1 MIRFLV
7 RLANESKASAAEKRQ
22 LTKISYEAVHPFG
35 ADVGNLRVSA
45 KAVELDLL
53 LDTEKFL
60 QESLKALEG
69 KIGPILTLRQLD
81 IATPPNEKAEAV
93 RSGLDLFNE
102 ERYWESHEAL
112 ESAWRG
118 TTGEEKE
125 ILQGLILI
133 AAALV
138 HWQKNEKDVALSVMK
153 RALDKLAAH
162 SGDYF
167 GIDIAALKSKV
178 NELLAAGQ
186 PEFFR
191 IESK

>member
-60 QESLKALEG
+60 QESLKTLEG

-81 IATPPNEKAEAV
+81 IGTPPIENAEAV

-118 TTGEEKE
+118 TTGKEKE

>member
-1 MIRFLV
+1 MFRFLV
-7 RLANESKASAAEKRQ
+7 RLANESKASPAEKRQ

-60 QESLKALEG
+60 HESLKVLEG
-69 KIGPILTLRQLD
+69 KIGPILTFRQLD
-81 IATPPNEKAEAV
+81 IATPPIEKAEAV

-118 TTGEEKE
+118 ATGEEKE
-125 ILQGLILI
+125 ILQGVILI

-138 HWQKNEKDVALSVMK
+138 HWQKNEKDVALSVIK

>member
-1 MIRFLV
+1 MFRFLV
-7 RLANESKASAAEKRQ
+7 RLANESKASPAEKRQ

-81 IATPPNEKAEAV
+81 IATPPIEKAEAV

-162 SGDYF
+162 SADYF

>member
-1 MIRFLV
+1 MFRFLV
-7 RLANESKASAAEKRQ
+7 RLANESKASPAEKRQ

>member
-7 RLANESKASAAEKRQ
+7 RLANESKASPAEKRQ

-53 LDTEKFL
+53 LHTEKFL

>member
-1 MIRFLV
+1 MFRFLV
-7 RLANESKASAAEKRQ
+7 RLANESKASPAEKRQ

-60 QESLKALEG
+60 QESLKTLEG

-81 IATPPNEKAEAV
+81 IRTPPIEKAEAV

>member
-1 MIRFLV
+1 MFRFLV

-60 QESLKALEG
+60 QESLKTLKG

-81 IATPPNEKAEAV
+81 IGTPPIEKAEAV

-162 SGDYF
+162 SGDYY